1 MLVTSFNLVY
11 NSARSRAFKRNMLG
25 TYGAKATGISPGT
38 TWPTPRD
45 IHLGEWSRPLLW
57 PKNKRSNY
65 FVALTKICVTR
76 LLDPK
81 LF

>member
-45 IHLGEWSRPLLW
+45 IHLGEWVIFHTFQAFIMA
-57 PKNKRSNY
+57 KE
-65 FVALTKICVTR
+65 
-76 LLDPK
+76 
-81 LF
+81 